1 MDKKDILKPD
11 NWALFRWGLFGLTC
25 TSLLVYLIFVAI
37 SIQYYPGISYTIWAV
52 LGSAF
57 LLCFPNLITGILYYF
72 TGFAFRGKERKSIK
86 LFLEDKTDEEKMILL
101 GIIWKSMD
109 VKPPQFL
116 IGLDDRIKDINL

>member
-1 MDKKDILKPD
+1 MDKKDILKSN
-11 NWALFRWGLFGLTC
+11 NWELFRWGLFGLTC

-37 SIQYYPGISYTIWAV
+37 SIQYYTSVSYTVWAV

-86 LFLEDKTDEEKMILL
+86 LFLEEKTDEEKMILL

-109 VKPPQFL
+109 VKPQQFL
-116 IGLDDRIKDINL
+116 PGIDRIKDINL